1 MKKYRL
7 IILFAVAVMQ
17 LIACNINVNDSLNKP
32 KDTEQIVESVVC
44 TVDTVSFSVP
54 GDWTPLEK
62 EGSYASADRKAAYQ
76 LQGISMLGN
85 YSPQEFYAELVDYYG
100 SSNEVIYTD
109 SEPEQIILDDG
120 ADALVGRIELK
131 NEDVCFTIDVLIV
144 PQKNTVVTYAVQ
156 YVEGN
161 TPALDIREITK
172 TTEVLIGRDDMIT
185 GKTFVNEAES
195 MICLNEDDSFVYYQH
210 KDNLEDS
217 YVSGTYEVYRGQEA
231 VDKVA
236 TMTEY
241 GLTKEELTEILSND
255 MNGYTPGGSNLL
267 VLSGSADE
275 EAYHVCPD
283 TFYALILHKKQLLDG
298 GVTTKMDATVLYIGY
313 YIPELELLDFT
324 NANTASHIQ
333 FMLVEE

>member
-1 MKKYRL
+1 MKKFRMTM
-7 IILFAVAVMQ
+7 LFAVAIMQ
-17 LIACNINVNDSLNKP
+17 LTACNINVNDFINKQN
-32 KDTEQIVESVVC
+32 DTEQVVESVVC

-62 EGSYASADRKAAYQ
+62 ESSYASADRKAAYQ

-85 YSPQEFYAELVDYYG
+85 YSPQEFYVELVDYYG
-100 SSNEVIYTD
+100 SSNEVIYND
-109 SEPEQIILDDG
+109 AKPEQIILDDG

-131 NEDVCFTIDVLIV
+131 DESVCFSIDVLIV

-161 TPALDIREITK
+161 TPSVDIREITK
-172 TTEVLIGRDDMIT
+172 TTEVLIGKDDMIT

-195 MICLNEDDSFVYYQH
+195 MICLNEDGNFIYYQH

-217 YVSGTYEVYRGQEA
+217 YVSGPYEVYRGQEA

-255 MNGYTPGGSNLL
+255 MNGYTPGGSNPMDLL
-267 VLSGSADE
+267 GGTDKEV
-275 EAYHVCPD
+275 YHVCPD

-298 GVTTKMDATVLYIGY
+298 GVTTEMDATVLYIGY